1 MPARLSSALDFIKR
15 SDDLLSE
22 AFSSSTCIGENMF
35 FFFHNIMKS
44 SGLAINVKNNMIK
57 VNAIMLMKYKGK
69 ASSSLSLSLSAL
81 SLSHIRNVLLADVKL
96 SL

>member
-1 MPARLSSALDFIKR
+1 
-15 SDDLLSE
+15 
-22 AFSSSTCIGENMF
+22 MF

-57 VNAIMLMKYKGK
+57 VNAIMLMTYKGK